1 MSDDKKVSPGGM
13 SLPAEAVAKEK
24 QPISLTGAT
33 PQATKIRKEI
43 RLGVLAGFIII
54 LLAIIIGVFKHGK
67 GGGHRGGGPESAPME
82 TVAPSGKKNVEE
94 LKALSEKK
102 RAGRL
107 EEGRELGADGDGQG
121 AGDGDVGNDL
131 NLPPTKIARAS
142 GLTGRPGGPGGRP
155 GYGGSAG
162 SQGYGSAGGRME
174 DASERADLAEANLAR
189 RSSLSVRGGSGGGGM
204 GGMKG
209 KESADVVDPGIRAL
223 QERVAALAGQGT
235 GGAPSGGGLGAVP
248 GQSGGQQ
255 DQNMQAN
262 KAAFLESAR
271 KGASQNVQRV
281 SLVKPLTK
289 YEVQAGWDIPA
300 TLEQAINSDLPGEV
314 RGLVRENVYDTSTGH
329 YLLIPQGA
337 RVVGEYS
344 SRVAYGQSSVQ
355 VVWTR
360 LIFPDGS
367 SVDLGGLNGQD
378 VRGQSGFRDKVDNH
392 YVRLISAALLTSAF
406 AAGIEMTQNQS
417 ATATVLTPSQLAT
430 QAVGQQLGELG
441 TRITERNLDIQPT
454 IKISIGYRF
463 TIRVRKDLVFD
474 RPYGGG

>member
-1 MSDDKKVSPGGM
+1 
-13 SLPAEAVAKEK
+13 
-24 QPISLTGAT
+24 
-33 PQATKIRKEI
+33 
-43 RLGVLAGFIII
+43 
-54 LLAIIIGVFKHGK
+54 
-67 GGGHRGGGPESAPME
+67 
-82 TVAPSGKKNVEE
+82 
-94 LKALSEKK
+94 
-102 RAGRL
+102 
-107 EEGRELGADGDGQG
+107 
-121 AGDGDVGNDL
+121 
-131 NLPPTKIARAS
+131 
-142 GLTGRPGGPGGRP
+142 
-155 GYGGSAG
+155 
-162 SQGYGSAGGRME
+162 
-174 DASERADLAEANLAR
+174 
-189 RSSLSVRGGSGGGGM
+189 M
-204 GGMKG
+204 GGTKG

-235 GGAPSGGGLGAVP
+235 GGASSGGGLGAVP

-314 RGLVRENVYDTSTGH
+314 RGLVRENVYDTPTGH